1 MATSAVPDESNI
13 RVIRYDCATLFSETS
28 LILPVPEQEGTEVKV
43 LLHGMP
49 YEAVFSRKG
58 LTQVWALDN
67 DRDLQVQLGPDLNA
81 GYFDFTGE
89 EEGEQRE
96 AESAFYCTPIRSEDS
111 TVPNQDLTSHQDEG
125 ESEHFELENLVS
137 KPTVFGNDYVLVIGV
152 APVYPAG
159 ALSRGLEGYVDL
171 SFTVTSAGV
180 VTDPVVIQS
189 TDSVFDRAAIRTVL
203 KYKYK
208 PRVVGG
214 VPVDTPN
221 VETRISFEIEN

>member
-1 MATSAVPDESNI
+1 VTRLTTTILLVFAATSAVPK
-13 RVIRYDCATLFSETS
+13 
-28 LILPVPEQEGTEVKV
+28 PEGTEVKV
-43 LLHGMP
+43 LPHGML
-49 YEAVFSRKG
+49 YETR
-58 LTQVWALDN
+58 
-67 DRDLQVQLGPDLNA
+67 
-81 GYFDFTGE
+81 
-89 EEGEQRE
+89 
-96 AESAFYCTPIRSEDS
+96 SAFDCTPIRSEES
-111 TVPNQDLTSHQDEG
+111 TVPDQDLTSHQDDG

-137 KPTVFGNDYVLVIGV
+137 KPTFIGDDYVLVIGV

-203 KYKYK
+203 IYKYK
-208 PRVVGG
+208 PRVDDG

-221 VETRISFEIEN
+221 VEARISFEIEN